1 MREYMQKTFV
11 ICWYDVDLKQ
21 LHHVTVSE
29 Q

>member
-1 MREYMQKTFV
+1 MREYMHKIFV
-11 ICWYDVDLKQ
+11 ICWYDVDLNQ